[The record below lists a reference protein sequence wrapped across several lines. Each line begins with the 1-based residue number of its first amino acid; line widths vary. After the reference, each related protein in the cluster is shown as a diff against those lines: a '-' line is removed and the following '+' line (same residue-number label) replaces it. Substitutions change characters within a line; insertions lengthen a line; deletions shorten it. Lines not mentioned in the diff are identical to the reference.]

1 MVPHL
6 RRYDESSVA
15 QERLRI
21 IKFYKNRGERA
32 CIEAFGVGRK
42 TIHVWNV
49 RLKKSGVG
57 GLVPF
62 KTIPIKRRTM
72 NINSKVFEYIV
83 DLRKNY
89 FRLGKKKIKPLLDEY
104 CKKENLPTASE
115 AKIGRMITKHKLF
128 YQKTARV
135 YHNPDSLWNQK
146 RKGRTK
152 RLRIKYAPKYKDLGH
167 IQMDTIQR
175 IENGIKYYLYSA
187 VDISGKFAL
196 TLPYKTL
203 TSTNTVDFFKKYED
217 ILPYKV
223 ESVQTDNGLEFLGMF
238 EEHLTRRGVKH
249 LFTYPRC
256 PRINGV
262 VERYNR
268 TVQEEFVDQNIDLI
282 HNQEEFGKKLAEYLI
297 FYNTKRVHQSLNY
310 ETPMDHMLTKGG
322 MSKKY
327 RACTIY

>member
-6 RRYDESSVA
+6 RRYDESSIA
-15 QERLRI
+15 KERLKI
-21 IKFYKNRGERA
+21 INFYNSHGEKA
-32 CIEAFGVGRK
+32 CIEAFGIGRK
-42 TIHVWNV
+42 TIYVWSV
-49 RLKKSGVG
+49 RLKKSGIG

-62 KTIPIKRRTM
+62 KTVPVKRRTM
-72 NINSKVFEYIV
+72 TVNPRVFEHIV
-83 DLRKNY
+83 DLRKSH

-104 CKKENLPTASE
+104 CRKENLPTASE
-115 AKIGRMITKHKLF
+115 AKIGRIITKHSLF
-128 YQKTARV
+128 YQKSGRL

-146 RKGRTK
+146 RKGRVK
-152 RLRIKYAPKYKDLGH
+152 RLRIKYAPKHKDLGH
-167 IQMDTIQR
+167 IQIDTIQR
-175 IENGIKYYLYSA
+175 IENGIKYYLYSG

-203 TSTNTVDFFKKYED
+203 TSANTVDFLKKYESL
-217 ILPYKV
+217 LPYGV
-223 ESVQTDNGLEFLGMF
+223 LSIQTDNGLEFLGMF
-238 EEHLTRRGVKH
+238 EEHLTRRGIRH

-268 TVQEEFVDQNIDLI
+268 TIQEEFVDPNIDLI
-282 HNQEEFGKKLAEYLI
+282 HNQEEFGIKLAEYLI

-310 ETPMDHMLTKGG
+310 ETPMDHMLMKGG

-327 RACTIY
+327 RART